1 MRTVHQKYVCRDF
14 LNMPRFGRKLR
25 ILATVGALSMLAVA
39 AGCKGFFVNPTL
51 TSLAVSPTSASIVES
66 QTQQLTATGTYDD
79 GSTKDLTGTAGWT
92 TSDSTVAT
100 VSKGGLVTAA
110 ASITSP
116 PGSAT
121 ITATSGTLTATSAIT
136 VNTGPLT
143 AIVISTTTPNPAAGT
158 TVVFKALGTY
168 SGSSTQQDIT
178 SLVTWSS
185 SNTAVISTISGGSG
199 AVLSTATSASTTDVT
214 ATLDGIT
221 SNTLTVTVQ

>member
-1 MRTVHQKYVCRDF
+1 M
-14 LNMPRFGRKLR
+14 
-25 ILATVGALSMLAVA
+25 VGALSMLAVA

-51 TSLAVSPTSASIVES
+51 TSLAVSPTSSSIVES

-79 GSTKDLTGTAGWT
+79 GSTKDLTGSASWT
-92 TSDSTVAT
+92 TSDTTVAT

-110 ASITSP
+110 ASITTP

-121 ITATSGTLTATSAIT
+121 ITATSGTLSATSAIT

-143 AIVISTTTPNPAAGT
+143 AIVINTTTPNPAAGT
-158 TVVFKALGTY
+158 TVVFTALGTY

-185 SNTAVISTISGGSG
+185 NNTAVISTISGGSG
-199 AVLSTATSASTTDVT
+199 AVLSTATSGSTTSVA

-221 SNTLTVTVQ
+221 SNALTVTVQ

>member
-1 MRTVHQKYVCRDF
+1 
-14 LNMPRFGRKLR
+14 
-25 ILATVGALSMLAVA
+25 
-39 AGCKGFFVNPTL
+39 VNPTL

-199 AVLSTATSASTTDVT
+199 AVLSTATSSSTTDVA

>member
-1 MRTVHQKYVCRDF
+1 
-14 LNMPRFGRKLR
+14 
-25 ILATVGALSMLAVA
+25 MLAVA

-51 TSLAVSPTSASIVES
+51 TSLAVAPTSASIVES

-79 GSTKDLTGTAGWT
+79 GSTKDLTGTTSWT

-110 ASITSP
+110 ASITTP

-121 ITATSGTLTATSAIT
+121 MTATSGTLSATSAIT

-158 TVVFKALGTY
+158 TVVFTAMGTY

-199 AVLSTATSASTTDVT
+199 AVLSTATSGSTTGVS
-214 ATLDGIT
+214 ASLDGIT
-221 SNTLTVTVQ
+221 SNALTITVQ

>member
-1 MRTVHQKYVCRDF
+1 
-14 LNMPRFGRKLR
+14 MPRFGRKLR

-178 SLVTWSS
+178 GLVTWSS

>member
-1 MRTVHQKYVCRDF
+1 
-14 LNMPRFGRKLR
+14 MPRFGRKLR

-100 VSKGGLVTAA
+100 VSKGGLVTAT

>member
-1 MRTVHQKYVCRDF
+1 
-14 LNMPRFGRKLR
+14 MPRFGRKLR

-199 AVLSTATSASTTDVT
+199 AVLSTATSALTEGWEPGTT
-214 ATLDGIT
+214 
-221 SNTLTVTVQ
+221 SR

>member
-1 MRTVHQKYVCRDF
+1 
-14 LNMPRFGRKLR
+14 MPRFGRKLR

-110 ASITSP
+110 PSITSP

>member
-1 MRTVHQKYVCRDF
+1 
-14 LNMPRFGRKLR
+14 MPRFGRKLR

-143 AIVISTTTPNPAAGT
+143 AIFISTTTPNPAAGT

>member
-1 MRTVHQKYVCRDF
+1 
-14 LNMPRFGRKLR
+14 MPRFGRKLR

-92 TSDSTVAT
+92 TSDSTLAT

>member
-1 MRTVHQKYVCRDF
+1 
-14 LNMPRFGRKLR
+14 MPRFGRKLR
-25 ILATVGALSMLAVA
+25 ILATVGALPMLAVA
-39 AGCKGFFVNPTL
+39 AGCKSFFVNPTL

>member
-1 MRTVHQKYVCRDF
+1 
-14 LNMPRFGRKLR
+14 MPRFGRKLR
-25 ILATVGALSMLAVA
+25 ILATIGALSILAVA

-92 TSDSTVAT
+92 TSDSTVAA

-110 ASITSP
+110 ANITTP

-143 AIVISTTTPNPAAGT
+143 AIAISTTTPTPAAGT

-199 AVLSTATSASTTDVT
+199 AVLSTATSGSTTDVT
-214 ATLDGIT
+214 ATLNGIT

>member
-1 MRTVHQKYVCRDF
+1 
-14 LNMPRFGRKLR
+14 
-25 ILATVGALSMLAVA
+25 MLAVA

-79 GSTKDLTGTAGWT
+79 GSTKDLTGSASWT

-110 ASITSP
+110 ASITTP

-121 ITATSGTLTATSAIT
+121 ITATSGTLSATCAIT

-158 TVVFKALGTY
+158 TVVFTAKGTY

-199 AVLSTATSASTTDVT
+199 AVLSTATSGSTTSVS
-214 ATLDGIT
+214 ASLDGIT
-221 SNTLTVTVQ
+221 SSGLTITVQ